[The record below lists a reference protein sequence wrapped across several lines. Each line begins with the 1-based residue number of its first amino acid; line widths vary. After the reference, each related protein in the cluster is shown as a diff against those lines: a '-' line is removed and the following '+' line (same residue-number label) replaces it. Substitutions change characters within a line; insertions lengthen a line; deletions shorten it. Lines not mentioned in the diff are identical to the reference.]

1 MSGQVEM
8 MRQELI
14 KAGLSPQIVDSM
26 SADRLEAEC
35 RKRNIELQSGL
46 NNNANWGNVGDGF
59 VRESGTP
66 ASAEKQDSAVKKLF
80 PTGTLGI
87 VFPNAD
93 SLKSLAKLVK
103 QNSDAKTDS
112 LKQIVDEIDD
122 NAGNLQALLDKAE
135 EASDKALL
143 KYLIENPA
151 DLQQFKDDIKKIID
165 SDKNKQ

>member
-1 MSGQVEM
+1 MSRQVEM

-14 KAGLSPQIVDSM
+14 KAGLSPKIVDSM
-26 SADRLEAEC
+26 STDRLEAEC

-59 VRESGTP
+59 VRESAP
-66 ASAEKQDSAVKKLF
+66 PVEAEKQDSAVKKI
-80 PTGTLGI
+80 TAGTLGI

-103 QNSDAKTDS
+103 QNSGDKAEI
-112 LKQIVDEIDD
+112 LKQIAEEIDKMPDD
-122 NAGNLQALLDKAE
+122 NTGNLQ
-135 EASDKALL
+135 ALL

-151 DLQQFKDDIKKIID
+151 DLQSFKDDIKKIID
-165 SDKNKQ
+165 SGKNKQ